1 MIIFLVEHYLFY
13 REITN
18 IIILDIGKMN
28 QIVTEQT
35 GEGFFIAQYKTSHLA
50 IFSYYIES
58 QNECVLIDPVFDV
71 DLYNRYIAE
80 RKTKLKYVLLTHYH
94 ADFLSGHT
102 EFKVPIIMGPSA
114 TRKINT
120 FRVKECA
127 DGDVLNVGS
136 VKIKVIHTP
145 GHTMESSCFQLTDSA
160 NKDVALFSGDTVF
173 LGEVGRPDLA
183 CSENITSADLASM
196 LYDSIQKVRK
206 L

>member
-1 MIIFLVEHYLFY
+1 
-13 REITN
+13 
-18 IIILDIGKMN
+18 MN
-28 QIVTEQT
+28 QVVTEQT
-35 GEGFFIAQYKTSHLA
+35 GEGFYVAQFKTTQLA

-58 QNECVLIDPVFDV
+58 QHECLLIDPVFDI
-71 DLYNRYIAE
+71 DLYE
-80 RKTKLKYVLLTHYH
+80 QFFVDRKSKLKYVFLTHYH

-102 EFKVPIIMGPSA
+102 EFKVPIIMGPTS

-120 FRVKECA
+120 FKVHECT
-127 DGDVLNVGS
+127 DGEVFTLGS
-136 VKIKVIHTP
+136 VKVKVIHTP

-183 CSENITSADLASM
+183 CSGNITSADLAGY
-196 LYDSIQKVRK
+196 LYDSVQKVRK